1 MTITAGY
8 PMKQGRQ
15 LAACRA
21 AASRLRVSFS
31 AFREA
36 SAMPARPY
44 RGTHPK
50 LAPGVYIDPAAVVIG
65 DVELGADASV
75 WPMAVVRGDVN
86 YIRIGARSNV
96 QDGSVLHVTRPYP
109 GSEAGWPLL
118 VGDDVVIAHN
128 VTVHGCT
135 IGNRVLVGI
144 GAVVLDGAVVED
156 DVMIGAGSVVTPGKR
171 LASGGLYL
179 GNPARRARELTA
191 AEIARIPVMAGFYV
205 DLKRDY
211 E

>member
-1 MTITAGY
+1 
-8 PMKQGRQ
+8 
-15 LAACRA
+15 
-21 AASRLRVSFS
+21 
-31 AFREA
+31 
-36 SAMPARPY
+36 MPARPY

-50 LAPGVYIDPAAVVIG
+50 LATGVYIDPAAVVIG
-65 DVELGADASV
+65 DVELGADVSI

-118 VGDDVVIAHN
+118 VGEDVVIGHN

-144 GAVVLDGAVVED
+144 GAVVLDGVVVED
-156 DVMIGAGSVVTPGKR
+156 DVMIGAGSVVTPGKT
-171 LASGGLYL
+171 LTSGGLYL
-179 GNPARRARELTA
+179 GNPARRARELTG

-205 DLKRDY
+205 ALKKEY
-211 E
+211 EAT